1 MMKIVYPCLD
11 VVFLTKRFRLH
22 VEYETFQCR
31 CKTIDLP
38 IWFFIL
44 LSIIFLFISVGI
56 FGKNTL
62 DKVGFSLT
70 ASITVPDTSVLQEH
84 IIKKAFLDDQEN
96 THAEETNFPRLM
108 NNFLQT
114 VIISMSKEIV
124 FKNKCHF
131 FSCVHEYI
139 EIKYT

>member
-1 MMKIVYPCLD
+1 MLEFSGRIRWL
-11 VVFLTKRFRLH
+11 RLAFH
-22 VEYETFQCR
+22 
-31 CKTIDLP
+31 
-38 IWFFIL
+38 
-44 LSIIFLFISVGI
+44 
-56 FGKNTL
+56 
-62 DKVGFSLT
+62 LT

-131 FSCVHEYI
+131 FSCGHEYI